1 MPRALNASGFWIY
14 LWFWIC
20 QDFEYTRVLNVFLVL
35 SMSRFWICKGYTGFG
50 ISLDRPEWFRNM
62 PECARI
68 CVNMPNT
75 VWMAFYVFVPILILF
90 LLERVVTYFNEIYN
104 KEWGY
109 FLEEKNLIL
118 FYSSWCI
125 CFIFCFRLRIFAS
138 KFSFAVT
145 FGGPRSGVHKSW
157 LT

>member
-1 MPRALNASGFWIY
+1 MPRALNAPEFWIS

-20 QDFEYTRVLNVFLVL
+20 QGFEYTRVLNVSLVL

-62 PECARI
+62 PECAGI

-75 VWMAFYVFVPILILF
+75 VRMAFYVLVPILILF

-109 FLEEKNLIL
+109 FLEEKNLI
-118 FYSSWCI
+118 FSIVAGCI
-125 CFIFCFRLRIFAS
+125 WFIFCFRLRIFTS
-138 KFSFAVT
+138 KISFAVT
-145 FGGPRSGVHKSW
+145 FRGPRPGVHKSW
-157 LT
+157 